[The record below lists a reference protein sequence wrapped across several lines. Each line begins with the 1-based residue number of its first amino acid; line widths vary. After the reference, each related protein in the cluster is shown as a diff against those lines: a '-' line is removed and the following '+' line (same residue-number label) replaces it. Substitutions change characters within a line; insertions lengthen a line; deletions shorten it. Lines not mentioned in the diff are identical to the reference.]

1 MFFTPV
7 GSAAE
12 LSMETKT
19 KRYYALLTV
28 LEVPCK
34 VRFATR
40 GDFERIQRHQVVTF
54 YVAVFFRA
62 PSLS

>member
-34 VRFATR
+34 VVFVTWRF
-40 GDFERIQRHQVVTF
+40 
-54 YVAVFFRA
+54 
-62 PSLS
+62 